1 MLPQFFYY
9 LRSSVTEGWKDGM
22 ADKEGLKMTSK
33 KVSIP
38 LSPQELKLITFLREM
53 QYGKAEVIVKNGLP
67 IRAENIRESIIFDDE
82 K

>member
-1 MLPQFFYY
+1 MMGQ
-9 LRSSVTEGWKDGM
+9 EGSKT
-22 ADKEGLKMTSK
+22 AAK
-33 KVSIP
+33 KVSIL
-38 LSPQELKLITFLREM
+38 LSPQEMKLITFLREM